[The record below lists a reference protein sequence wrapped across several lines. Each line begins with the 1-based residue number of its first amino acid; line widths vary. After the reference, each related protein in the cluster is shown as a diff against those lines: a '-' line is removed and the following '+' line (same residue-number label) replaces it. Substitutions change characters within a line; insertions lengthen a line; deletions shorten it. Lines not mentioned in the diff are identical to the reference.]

1 MPTWEITIK
10 VTFRWNEDLLHSK
23 IDLLHS
29 KIDKQ
34 AKLSSLWKFQIS
46 QFLMHRSRIKIYFI
60 IDSESQPV
68 GIIIFYKKFE
78 GQAFLILIYLFFF
91 KTKRHTSISTFPVI
105 VHILFLETTCIY
117 HFLKVLIFFI
127 IFIPFDLIEWNDY
140 YLLKKNL
147 HYI

>member
-1 MPTWEITIK
+1 MPTWEITII
-10 VTFRWNEDLLHSK
+10 VNRWNEDLLHSK

-78 GQAFLILIYLFFF
+78 GQAFLILIDLFFF
-91 KTKRHTSISTFPVI
+91 Q
-105 VHILFLETTCIY
+105 
-117 HFLKVLIFFI
+117 
-127 IFIPFDLIEWNDY
+127 N
-140 YLLKKNL
+140 
-147 HYI
+147 